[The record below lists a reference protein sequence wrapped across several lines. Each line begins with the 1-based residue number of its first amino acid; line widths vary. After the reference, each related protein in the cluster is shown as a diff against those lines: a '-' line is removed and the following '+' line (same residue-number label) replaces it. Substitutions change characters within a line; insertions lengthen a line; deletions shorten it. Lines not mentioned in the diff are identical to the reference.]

1 MAWKPKYSY
10 RIIFTIIAVAVV
22 LGIASIF
29 LPKSSLTNDIFLIP
43 EGYEGD
49 IQVNYN
55 VAGAPKLE
63 KEGKFD
69 VIPLR
74 TDGTYDT
81 STPDME
87 YGLVTDQYYD
97 VDQDGRRTPIDHSCI
112 HLKGTGTSEVG
123 SIITRHQYLT
133 VTRTK
138 CGEPFQS
145 WGS

>member
-1 MAWKPKYSY
+1 MERKPKYSY
-10 RIIFTIIAVAVV
+10 RIMFSIIAVAVV
-22 LGIASIF
+22 LGIAIVF
-29 LPKSSLTNDIFLIP
+29 LPKSSSTNDIFLIP

-55 VAGAPKLE
+55 VAGAAKLE

-74 TDGTYDT
+74 ADGIYDT
-81 STPDME
+81 STPDMD
-87 YGLVTDQYYD
+87 YGLVKDQYYY

-112 HLKGTGTSEVG
+112 HVKGNGTSEVG
-123 SIITRHQYLT
+123 SIITRHQYLK

-138 CGEPFQS
+138 CGEQFQS